1 MKNIKFI
8 LFPLF
13 AVIIVITTIVLI
25 VYLATFNKGVSANI
39 SNWDLF
45 LTLYNGIIMTFLTI
59 ANIWVFYK
67 LTIAIEDR
75 NENRRIKDK
84 LHESQKILTD
94 LRVKEYVSLKS
105 EITKQYKNIVS
116 SILMRMQNSVLF
128 CCIDCPNKSVLDTP
142 IQQILENITDN
153 MTEANYEQI
162 NQAMRII
169 EYIIFIPLFN
179 ESNTLEYIRN
189 NSDGIDPTILG
200 IDNYLKDKVK
210 RNIRY

>member
-13 AVIIVITTIVLI
+13 AVVIAITTIVLI

-45 LTLYNGIIMTFLTI
+45 LTLYNGVIMTFLTI

-94 LRVKEYVSLKS
+94 LRVKEYISLKS
-105 EITKQYKNIVS
+105 EINNFFVNSFLKKDTKPLLS
-116 SILMRMQNSVLF
+116 R
-128 CCIDCPNKSVLDTP
+128 KS
-142 IQQILENITDN
+142 
-153 MTEANYEQI
+153 
-162 NQAMRII
+162 
-169 EYIIFIPLFN
+169 
-179 ESNTLEYIRN
+179 
-189 NSDGIDPTILG
+189 G
-200 IDNYLKDKVK
+200 
-210 RNIRY
+210 